1 MLPSLAANPEAT
13 CVDTAAVVV
22 SRRAV
27 TLSVTNSGRVP
38 G

>member
-13 CVDTAAVVV
+13 CVDTAVVV
-22 SRRAV
+22 VIRSAV
-27 TLSVTNSGRVP
+27 TPSVTNSGRVP